1 VWFDLV
7 RPRSSPPFDHL
18 VHGFITMSFAFRYFH
33 PNPGW
38 SPNPAGSTLTPATS
52 HNELNELNEIVV
64 TPIPT
69 ATPAPITA
77 PIADTVGKHCILE
90 LYACDCAKLDD
101 EDFVRAAL
109 SNAALRAGATLLNLI
124 SHHFQPHGVTGLA
137 LLAES
142 HISFHSW
149 PESGY
154 AAVDVFTC
162 GDHTMPESACRV
174 LVEEFG
180 SRHHQLRSFRR
191 ETPTM
196 IAALERQP
204 AAIDGLPVPPR

>member
-1 VWFDLV
+1 
-7 RPRSSPPFDHL
+7 
-18 VHGFITMSFAFRYFH
+18 MSVAFRYFH

-38 SPNPAGSTLTPATS
+38 STDSAGSTRTPATS
-52 HNELNELNEIVV
+52 LDELNELKGLNEIVV
-64 TPIPT
+64 KPIPT

-191 ETPTM
+191 ETPAM

-204 AAIDGLPVPPR
+204 AAMEGLPVPPR